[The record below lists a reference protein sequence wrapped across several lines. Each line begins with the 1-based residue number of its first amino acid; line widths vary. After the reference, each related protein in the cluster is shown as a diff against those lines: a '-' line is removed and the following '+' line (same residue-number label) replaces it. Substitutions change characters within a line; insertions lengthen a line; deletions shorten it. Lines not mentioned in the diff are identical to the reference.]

1 MDAGDGGGALSGN
14 RKLEYISIE
23 AKPKR
28 QMVVIGAGTFEVG
41 IPPAAARDL
50 AFALMDAAENGEERG

>member
-1 MDAGDGGGALSGN
+1 MSGN